1 VSQTITVSTIQSRV
15 CTLCGI
21 EDTLTADTNPSSTA
35 MLDLLKTACS
45 ELAAIVGERASEMY
59 FATTGTVSTVAS
71 TATVALPANFSDLL
85 RITWQRS
92 ESEEI
97 ELHRATPETA
107 RAWPNAW
114 NSDECAAVFYT
125 IEGSNLRF
133 FPTPDAVYTV
143 NLRYT
148 TGLYPASTAATFT
161 GRDGWDQWIALYT
174 CVLVRAR
181 QQRSA
186 QDFMTLL
193 YGPDLETGGLTARI
207 RRQLRRDRVGVRR
220 VRDRRAPFIR
230 GQRDPWPAD

>member
-85 RITWQRS
+85 RIT
-92 ESEEI
+92 
-97 ELHRATPETA
+97 
-107 RAWPNAW
+107 WPNAW